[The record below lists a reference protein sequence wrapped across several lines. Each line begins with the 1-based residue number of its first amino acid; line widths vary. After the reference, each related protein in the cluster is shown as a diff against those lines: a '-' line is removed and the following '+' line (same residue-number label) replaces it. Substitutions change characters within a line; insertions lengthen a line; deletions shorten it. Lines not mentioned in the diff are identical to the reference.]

1 MTNSSTYTMISLEP
15 SRPPRKFSHD
25 RTNKMLW
32 KLLFQA
38 ALFYFLLP
46 GVLVRLPPGVST
58 MTVNLTHAVVFAIV
72 SKFLWSSLKGK
83 LGK

>member
-1 MTNSSTYTMISLEP
+1 
-15 SRPPRKFSHD
+15 
-25 RTNKMLW
+25 MLW

-46 GVLVRLPPGVST
+46 GVLIRLPPGGST
-58 MTVNLTHAVVFAIV
+58 VTVNLTHAVVFAVV
-72 SKFLWSSLKGK
+72 SKLLWTAMKGK

>member
-1 MTNSSTYTMISLEP
+1 
-15 SRPPRKFSHD
+15 
-25 RTNKMLW
+25 MLW

-38 ALFYFLLP
+38 ALFYFLIP
-46 GVLVRLPPGVST
+46 GVLVRIPPGGST
-58 MTVNLTHAVVFAIV
+58 MTVNLAHAVVFAVV

>member
-1 MTNSSTYTMISLEP
+1 
-15 SRPPRKFSHD
+15 
-25 RTNKMLW
+25 MLW

-46 GVLVRLPPGVST
+46 GVLVRLPPGGST
-58 MTVNLTHAVVFAIV
+58 MTVNLTHAVVFAV
-72 SKFLWSSLKGK
+72 ASKFLWSSLKGK